1 MLTIVPSNLDDYTA
15 GERRTMSR
23 LQNLYK
29 EVPYEAFLFVRPRVR
44 DLEPDFVLLDPKKG
58 VAVIEVKD
66 WSLDYI
72 KKATPTEVLVEG
84 GKTLPNPAHKTNR
97 YFNLTKSLLAMEMGL
112 VNPKDGELV
121 FNFYAHIVF
130 PNLSDEEVDS
140 EGLRVVLERYPSG
153 LMTSDVLK
161 RAEVDTFFGDKASP
175 LSIEQINLVRKV
187 LFPEIIVTNNQH
199 SNLFDFEDKREVKT
213 LDLKQEQLAKRIPY
227 GHYML
232 SGVPGSGKTVVL
244 LSRAL
249 FLIKKHPK
257 WRVVIVTYT
266 NALVDSLKRRLDSI
280 KEDLDFNGINHGNIE
295 IITFHKL
302 AMRTAGLVVP
312 RYLKNN
318 EEKNNWF
325 ANILPEE
332 ALKVAVREYDAL
344 LVDEYQ
350 DFYDS
355 WIKVCLAV
363 CKKFG
368 SDSSGE
374 KRENLFLVGD
384 KMQSIYNKNIDTSWR
399 DLGVFIQGRSDTL
412 KLSYRSGRSHIRLAL
427 DFLLTNNSLAK
438 LVDRFYDSRNG
449 IQALTGVE
457 DKVSFIEGGFG
468 KVTALMQELI
478 YNKGYQPEDILILVP
493 KSIVKEEFVGQLPD
507 SLAVLCS
514 SEKDWQLG
522 KINIST
528 IHSAKGLEAKVCILL
543 GLDSESSGQSET
555 EKMLL
560 LYVGMTRAAKE
571 LYLHAVSFAGNTLS
585 ARLKRVYQK
594 ESEAKKLEKV
604 VVFG

>member
-1 MLTIVPSNLDDYTA
+1 MNK
-15 GERRTMSR
+15 

-29 EVPYEAFLFVRPRVR
+29 EVSYEAFLFVQPRIR

-72 KKATPTEVLVEG
+72 KEATPTEVLVEG

-121 FNFYAHIVF
+121 FGFYAHIIF
-130 PNLSDEEVDS
+130 PNLASEEVDGQ
-140 EGLRVVLERYPSG
+140 GLRAVLERYPSG
-153 LMTSDVLK
+153 LMTSDILK
-161 RAEVDTFFGDKASP
+161 RAEIDTFFGDKISP
-175 LSIEQINLVRKV
+175 LSTEQVNLVRKV
-187 LFPEIIVTNNQH
+187 LFPEIIVTNNQR
-199 SNLFDFEDKREVKT
+199 SNLFDFEDKKEVKT

-249 FLIKKHPK
+249 YLIKKHPK
-257 WRVVIVTYT
+257 WKIVIVTYT
-266 NALVDSLKRRLDSI
+266 NSLVDSLKRRLESI
-280 KEDLDFNGINHGNIE
+280 KEDLDFNGIKYANIE

-325 ANILPEE
+325 AKTLPEE

-344 LVDEYQ
+344 LIDEYQ

-363 CKKFG
+363 CKKFSG
-368 SDSSGE
+368 GDGGE

-399 DLGVFIQGRSDTL
+399 DLGVYIQGRSDTL
-412 KLSYRSGRSHIRLAL
+412 KLSYRSGKSHMRLAL
-427 DFLLTNNSLAK
+427 DFLATDSVLSK
-438 LVDRFYDSRNG
+438 LVDRFYESRNG
-449 IQALTGVE
+449 IQAMPLTNDTV
-457 DKVSFIEGGFG
+457 DFLEGEMSGMNEVLEWLVYE
-468 KVTALMQELI
+468 KSYL
-478 YNKGYQPEDILILVP
+478 PEEILVLAP
-493 KSIVKEEFVGQLPD
+493 THKLAKEFFAQLPSSVQGIC
-507 SLAVLCS
+507 SL
-514 SEKDWQLG
+514 EKDWQSG

-528 IHSAKGLEAKVCILL
+528 IHSSKGLEAKVCIMI
-543 GLDSESSGQSET
+543 GLDQLAGKREN
-555 EKMLL
+555 MLV
-560 LYVGMTRAAKE
+560 LYVGMTRASTE
-571 LYLHAVSFAGNTLS
+571 LYLHADSFAGNTLA
-585 ARLKRVYQK
+585 ARLKKLHNERIK
-594 ESEAKKLEKV
+594 EGVKSEPVIA
-604 VVFG
+604 F